1 MKRFKNSKKV
11 VIFLGSIYV
20 VCTLI
25 SQQINIHNQNKEI
38 KKWNVEIEE
47 VKKENERLKDEVKM
61 SESDQ
66 YVEKIARERLGLI
79 HKGESTI
86 IDKKK

>member
-20 VCTLI
+20 VYTLI

>member
-1 MKRFKNSKKV
+1 MKRFKNSKK
-11 VIFLGSIYV
+11 IIMFLGSIYV
-20 VCTLI
+20 VYTLI
-25 SQQINIHNQNKEI
+25 SQQITMYNQSKEI
-38 KKWNVEIEE
+38 KKWNIEIEE
-47 VKKENERLKDEVKM
+47 VKKENQRLKDEVKM

>member
-20 VCTLI
+20 VYTLI

-38 KKWNVEIEE
+38 KKWNIEIEE